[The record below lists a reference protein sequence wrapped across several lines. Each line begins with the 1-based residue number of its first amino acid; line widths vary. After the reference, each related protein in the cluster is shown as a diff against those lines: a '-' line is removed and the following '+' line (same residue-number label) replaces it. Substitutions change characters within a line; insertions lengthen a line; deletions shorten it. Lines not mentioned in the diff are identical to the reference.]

1 MTHTLKRGFGMVE
14 IMIYIAI
21 MAVLAGVA
29 GPMYFS
35 YMKGTYKTK
44 TVETL
49 ALMKNEINRYHADTG
64 RYPRI
69 LDDLM
74 DKPDVDD
81 PLYKKWNGPYLDL
94 KGASS
99 PEDGWNHEFQYE
111 VTPGG
116 ARPYELYSFGPEGED
131 GPEEDRI
138 SAW

>member
-21 MAVLAGVA
+21 MAVLASIA
-29 GPMYFS
+29 GPLYFT
-35 YMKGTYKTK
+35 YMKNAAKSKT
-44 TVETL
+44 TQQL
-49 ALMKNEINRYHADTG
+49 ALLKNEINRYHGDTG
-64 RYPRI
+64 RYPRV

-74 DKPDVDD
+74 DKPDADD
-81 PLYKKWNGPYLDL
+81 PLYKKWNGPYLDAKEL
-94 KGASS
+94 
-99 PEDGWNHEFQYE
+99 PEDGWHHEFQYE

-131 GPEEDRI
+131 GPEDDRI